1 MTLLEEKN
9 FKPLSELENFN
20 LDYKGLYALKVID
33 IAKLPKIFQAEML
46 NCKHSIIYIG
56 KAEKSVLNKR
66 LREECRGES
75 HGTFFRGIGALL
87 NFRPEKG
94 SLINMSNQNNYKF
107 NPRDSQAI
115 INWMNSNLYFNYI
128 KLDKDFETIEKQLI
142 SKTCP
147 ILNTT
152 HNPNKSKLLAL
163 KRKECRE
170 YALSK

>member
-1 MTLLEEKN
+1 MTLLEEAN
-9 FKPLSELENFN
+9 FKSLSELEKFN
-20 LDYKGLYALKVID
+20 LNYKGLYALRVID
-33 IAKLPKIFQAEML
+33 ITRLPKIFQAELL

-56 KAEKSVLNKR
+56 KAEITLNKR

-87 NFRPEKG
+87 NFKPEKG
-94 SLINMSNQNNYKF
+94 SLINKSNQNNYKF
-107 NPRDSQAI
+107 NPRDTKAI
-115 INWMNSNLYFNYI
+115 INWMNSNLFFNYI
-128 KLDKDFETIEKQLI
+128 KLDKDFDIIEKQLI

-170 YALSK
+170 YALSI